1 MTDWTAGYVADIG
14 YTFGYY
20 TELNPL
26 RVQLQFLNSGLALPG
41 TGAACELGFGQGL
54 SANVHAAASM
64 SKWYGTDFNPAQA
77 AFAQQVNDITGAGAE
92 LFDQG
97 FDEFC
102 NRQDLPDFDYIGLHG
117 IWSWISDENR
127 KTIVDFIRRKLK
139 VGGVVY
145 ISYNT
150 LPGWAPMVPMR
161 HLLTEHAEVMAAPGR
176 GIVSRI
182 DAAIE
187 FTEKLLA
194 VNPAYARANAVV
206 GPKIDAIKAQ
216 NRHYLAHEYFN
227 RDWLPMHFADMA
239 GWLSPAKLS
248 YACPAF
254 PLDHVDAMNLNADQQ
269 AFLKE
274 IPDSM
279 FRESVRDFVINQ
291 QFRRDYWVKGARKLS
306 VLEQHEG
313 LRQQRV
319 ILVSPRS
326 DVTLKVSGALGE
338 ASLSEAIY
346 VPILDV
352 LADHKPRSIGQLEQI
367 FKDKATLTL
376 GQVTQAV
383 LVLLGKGDIAIAQSD
398 KVTSKVR
405 GQTDKL
411 NTFLMQKARGNS
423 DVSYLASPVTGGGI
437 TLPRFEQ
444 LFLLAHNQGK
454 KPEEWGNFV
463 FQLLMAQ
470 GQRIVKDGK
479 PMDAPEDNLAELNK
493 QAAVFAEKRITAMRA
508 LGIAA

>member
-1 MTDWTAGYVADIG
+1 
-14 YTFGYY
+14 
-20 TELNPL
+20 
-26 RVQLQFLNSGLALPG
+26 
-41 TGAACELGFGQGL
+41 
-54 SANVHAAASM
+54 
-64 SKWYGTDFNPAQA
+64 
-77 AFAQQVNDITGAGAE
+77 
-92 LFDQG
+92 
-97 FDEFC
+97 
-102 NRQDLPDFDYIGLHG
+102 
-117 IWSWISDENR
+117 
-127 KTIVDFIRRKLK
+127 
-139 VGGVVY
+139 
-145 ISYNT
+145 
-150 LPGWAPMVPMR
+150 
-161 HLLTEHAEVMAAPGR
+161 
-176 GIVSRI
+176 
-182 DAAIE
+182 
-187 FTEKLLA
+187 LA

-411 NTFLMQKARGNS
+411 NTFLMQRHEEIPT
-423 DVSYLASPVTGGGI
+423 SPI
-437 TLPRFEQ
+437 L
-444 LFLLAHNQGK
+444 
-454 KPEEWGNFV
+454 
-463 FQLLMAQ
+463 
-470 GQRIVKDGK
+470 
-479 PMDAPEDNLAELNK
+479 
-493 QAAVFAEKRITAMRA
+493 RA
-508 LGIAA
+508 L